1 MSTNKLTDDR
11 SVSYIVIVVT
21 VWSSA
26 VLIIT
31 NHRELI
37 KRGEQCLKSLVN
49 FVLKN
54 KLAVWLL
61 TIIVTAAGIYS
72 GTKMKMESIPDVS
85 IPYLIVMDVYPG
97 ATAEQVMVEVSIP
110 MEQTIEGLEDVKAVF
125 SNSSANVAQL
135 QIEYEYGVDMDEKKR
150 ELEAALDNIT
160 LPEAAEEPS
169 IMALSMNMMPVLALS
184 IASTE
189 EDIVDLSTTVEET
202 ILPKIN
208 NIDGVG
214 STTIT
219 GQHIEEVQFTYN
231 QEKLEALGLT
241 EDTVKQMVQASDMAL
256 SLGLQEFE
264 EGEEAVAVDGD
275 IKTVDELKEILIPV
289 TPTAENPTPFVTLGD
304 IAKIE
309 TVGKV
314 QSISRTNG
322 EEAIAI
328 QITKGQQA
336 NTVEVVNEIKDLIE
350 EEKEAIDG
358 LVIDVTLDQGK
369 PIEDS
374 VFTMVEKAL
383 FGGLFAVIIILL
395 FLRDVKSTLISIVS
409 IPVSIFMAFLLLN
422 WLDITLNIMTLGAI
436 TVAIGRVIDDSIVVV
451 ENIYRRMNLENEK
464 LRGRAL
470 IREATIEMFKPILSS
485 TLVTVAVFAPLMFVG
500 GMVGELFRPFA
511 LTMAFA
517 LGASLIVAITIVPA
531 LSHFLF
537 RKNLYGEK
545 KGKEH
550 KEVGRLA
557 TWYKGVL
564 AKALNHKIIT
574 SVIAVALLAG
584 SLALTP
590 IIGFSFMG
598 SEEEKTI
605 YLTYTPAAGELE
617 AESLENIEEVEQELM
632 KREDIDIVQISY
644 NNSASTDMSS
654 IMTGGAKGALMYL
667 IFDPDMKDFPEVKK
681 EVEDYVFNI
690 DHSGEWKSQNMAM
703 GSMSSN
709 EVSYTL
715 YSEDLED
722 LNEAVNQV
730 EDALKDV
737 KNLEDVTSDM
747 ENPYVEHVLKVDQQD
762 VLQYGLTTAQIV
774 GALANTGSEDVLTT
788 VENDG
793 EKIDVIVQRE
803 AKTDA
808 KSIDELLKTQIPT
821 ALGTTMPLSELVS
834 VEEGTTY
841 NTLARSEGEYY
852 STVSGTVT
860 TDDVSAAT
868 TAADKKIDE
877 LDLPKGVTL
886 GVSGVAADMQET
898 FTQLGVAML
907 AAILIV
913 YFILVVTFGEG
924 LAPFAIL
931 FSLPFAV
938 IGSFVG
944 LWIAGETISVSVM
957 MGLLMLI
964 GIVVTNAIVLVDR
977 IIHMEREG
985 MSIRDAIIEAGAT
998 RLRPILMTAIA
1009 TIGAMVPM
1017 VFGAGGAG
1025 LISKGLA
1032 ITVIGG
1038 LTSSTL
1044 LTLVIVPIVYEVL
1057 SKMLKKNRREIEEN

>member
-1 MSTNKLTDDR
+1 M
-11 SVSYIVIVVT
+11 
-21 VWSSA
+21 
-26 VLIIT
+26 
-31 NHRELI
+31 
-37 KRGEQCLKSLVN
+37 KSLVN

-61 TIIVTAAGIYS
+61 TIIITVAGLYS

-97 ATAEQVMVEVSIP
+97 ATAEQVMDEISMP
-110 MEQTIEGLEDVKAVF
+110 MEQSIDGLEDVKAVY
-125 SNSSANVAQL
+125 SNSSANVSQV

-150 ELEAALDNIT
+150 ELEAAIDNIS
-160 LPEAAEEPS
+160 LPEKAEEPTV
-169 IMALSMNMMPVLALS
+169 MAISMNMMPVVALS
-184 IASTE
+184 VSSTE
-189 EDIVDLSTTVEET
+189 GDIVDLSATVEDK
-202 ILPKIN
+202 ILPEIEKIE
-208 NIDGVG
+208 GVG
-214 STTIT
+214 SSTIT
-219 GQHIEEVQFTYN
+219 GQHVEEVEFTYD
-231 QEKLEALGLT
+231 QAKMESLGLS

-264 EGEEAVAVDGD
+264 EGEEALAIDGD
-275 IKTVDELKEILIPV
+275 IKTIDQLKELMIPV
-289 TPTAENPTPFVTLGD
+289 TPSEANPNPFVKLGD
-304 IAKIE
+304 IATIE
-309 TVGKV
+309 TVGHV

-322 EEAIAI
+322 EEAIAV
-328 QITKGQQA
+328 QVTKGQQA
-336 NTVEVVNEIKDLIE
+336 NTVDVVKAVKDVIAE
-350 EEKEAIDG
+350 QEDEIDG
-358 LVIDVTLDQGK
+358 LVIDVTLDQAE

-374 VFTMVEKAL
+374 VNTMIEKAL

-395 FLRDVKSTLISIVS
+395 FLRDFKSTIISIIS

-451 ENIYRRMNLENEK
+451 ENIYRRMHLQEEK

-517 LGASLIVAITIVPA
+517 LGASLLVAITIVPA

-537 RKNLYGEK
+537 RKSLYGEK
-545 KGKEH
+545 KESKH
-550 KEVGRLA
+550 KEVGKLA
-557 TWYKGVL
+557 NWYKGVL
-564 AKALNHKIIT
+564 VKVLNHKIIT
-574 SVIAVALLAG
+574 SILAIVLLAG

-590 IIGFSFMG
+590 LIGFSFMG

-617 AESLENIEEVEQELM
+617 DETLENLEEVEQELM
-632 KREDIDIVQISY
+632 KRDDLKTVQLSF
-644 NNSASTDMSS
+644 NNSNSADASTM
-654 IMTGGAKGALMYL
+654 MMGGSNGALMYL
-667 IFDPDMKDFPEVKK
+667 FFEDDTENFSEVKE

-690 DHSGEWKSQNMAM
+690 GHSGEWKSQDMMGGGMAT
-703 GSMSSN
+703 N

-715 YSEDLED
+715 YSENLDD
-722 LNEAVNQV
+722 LNTAVNNI

-737 KNLEDVTSDM
+737 KDLEDVESDM
-747 ENPYVEHVLKVDQQD
+747 ENPYVEHVLNVDHENIM
-762 VLQYGLTTAQIV
+762 QYGLTTGQIV
-774 GALANTGSEDVLTT
+774 GALTASGSEEVLTT

-793 EKIDVIVQRE
+793 EEIDVIVQRE
-803 AKTDA
+803 EKTDA
-808 KSIDELLKTQIPT
+808 KSIDELLETPIPT
-821 ALGTTMPLSELVS
+821 ATGTTMPLSELVTT
-834 VEEGTTY
+834 EEGTTY
-841 NTLARSEGEYY
+841 NTLSRSEGEYY
-852 STVSGTVT
+852 ATVSGTVT

-868 TAADKKIDE
+868 SKADKKIDK
-877 LDLPKGVTL
+877 LDLPESVEVGVA
-886 GVSGVAADMQET
+886 GVAADMQET
-898 FTQLGVAML
+898 FTQLGIAML
-907 AAILIV
+907 AAVLIV

-938 IGSFVG
+938 IGSFAG
-944 LWIAGETISVSVM
+944 LYIAGETISVSVM

-977 IIHMEREG
+977 IIHMERDG
-985 MSIRDAIIEAGAT
+985 MPLRDAIVEAGAT

-1009 TIGAMVPM
+1009 TIGAMTPM
-1017 VFGAGGAG
+1017 VFGGAG
-1025 LISKGLA
+1025 SALISKGLA

-1038 LTSSTL
+1038 LTSSTI
-1044 LTLVIVPIVYEVL
+1044 LTLLIVPIVYELL
-1057 SKMLKKNRREIEEN
+1057 SKMLKKNRKEIEEN